1 MERVG
6 RWFQELVYLCLQN
19 LKLTVMMRLLTF
31 FLCCWISS
39 SVWAADRV
47 VCVTRDRAEAP
58 QGAVIA
64 STLQKGIVL
73 AGKYKQKGDDV
84 TLLVAGGTYRLDK
97 TLEMTARELGLT
109 AGSLV
114 VRPLDGAKVI
124 FYGGVEIP
132 AQYIEQAPASESRI
146 RPEMRGKIVKVDL
159 RKAGITSLGEL
170 RNSGFSRPAVPAWTE
185 VFVNDQVQK
194 LSRWPND
201 TMALMGEV
209 VETGSIPRNGE
220 MDNRG
225 GTFRYFGDRP
235 SQWKSGDPKWIA
247 GYFAWGYADDMVRIA
262 QIDTTD
268 KTIKLDE
275 AVMYGLIS
283 GADYNRWYVV
293 NLLEEVDVPGEYY
306 IDYPNMTLWL
316 YPSEKIEKLS
326 LSLLAEPMLALEGVK
341 NVEVQHIDFECS
353 RGMGVYME
361 RTENVILRGCRFHNL
376 GATAVCIGKGVK
388 PYDQYAHTGET
399 NIPVSRMIG
408 NLAQYIYKNPVFD
421 REAGRNNGIV
431 DCVIE
436 EVGAGGINMGGGN
449 RITLEPGGN
458 YVQNCRISRYNR
470 VEKSYRPAIQLTGAG
485 NRVSNC
491 EIFDA
496 PSSAILIQGNDHLVE
511 YCDIHNVCNE
521 IDDLGAVYYGRDQS
535 EQGNKLMFNY
545 VHDLS
550 AKHRV
555 TGFYHDDGACGMYV
569 YGNILYKAGLQ
580 PVLLGGG
587 SDNHYKNNIFIGTPY
602 GLYVDNRLEN
612 WAKGTIDI
620 IKERLEMVN
629 YESGPFKEKYPW
641 AANYVSEGIATPKR
655 NVAERNLFYDI
666 SKLLICPGERPY
678 ERAYMEMD
686 DNWITW
692 SGKGFDEPG
701 FVDEKNGNWNLKPDA
716 AIFKYIPGFEAIPVD
731 KIGCTLPK

>member
-1 MERVG
+1 MKRICVL
-6 RWFQELVYLCLQN
+6 FTALILCGH
-19 LKLTVMMRLLTF
+19 
-31 FLCCWISS
+31 IE
-39 SVWAADRV
+39 AAERV
-47 VCVTRDRAEAP
+47 VCVNPPKGGAP
-58 QGAVIA
+58 QGAVLA
-64 STLQKGIVL
+64 STLQKGIDL
-73 AGKYKQKGDDV
+73 AGKYRQKGDQV
-84 TLLVAGGTYRLDK
+84 TLLIGEGTYRLTK
-97 TLEMTARELGLT
+97 TLEMTAAQLG
-109 AGSLV
+109 AQGNQLV
-114 VRPLDGAKVI
+114 VRPMDGASVT
-124 FYGGVEIP
+124 FLGGMDVPLTLLEK
-132 AQYIEQAPASESRI
+132 APASETRVRDEI
-146 RPEMRGKIVKVDL
+146 RDKIYKIDL
-159 RKAGITSLGEL
+159 RKAGVKQIGDL
-170 RNSGFSRPAVPAWTE
+170 RNVGAGRPSLPAWTE
-185 VFVNDQVQK
+185 VFIDNEPRRIC
-194 LSRWPND
+194 RWPND
-201 TMALMGEV
+201 TMELMGKV
-209 VETGSIPRNGE
+209 IDKGSIPRYGDFANK
-220 MDNRG
+220 G
-225 GTFRYFGDRP
+225 GTFEYCGNRP
-235 SQWKSGDPKWIA
+235 STWKSKPEWLS
-247 GYFAWGYADDMVRIA
+247 GYFAWGYADDMLKVA
-262 QIDTTD
+262 KMDTVA
-268 KTIKLDE
+268 KTFTFAE
-275 AVMYGLIS
+275 AGMYGLIS
-283 GADYNRWYVV
+283 GEDYNRWFVM
-293 NLLEEVDVPGEYY
+293 NMLEELDTPGEYY
-306 IDYPNMTLWL
+306 LDVPNQTVWVYLD
-316 YPSEKIEKLS
+316 KIPESIKV
-326 LSLLAEPMLALEGVK
+326 SLLAEPMLSIEGVE
-341 NVEVQHIDFECS
+341 NVEVRGISFECT
-353 RGMGVYME
+353 RGAGIYME
-361 RTENVILRGCRFHNL
+361 RTERTVVRGCRFRNI
-376 GATAVCIGKGVK
+376 GTQAVLVGKGNAPFDYYGQQVGK
-388 PYDQYAHTGET
+388 EWPQ
-399 NIPVSRMIG
+399 VSGMLG
-408 NLAQYIYKNPVFD
+408 SMPLVMWQHPSLD
-421 REAGRNNGIV
+421 RQAGHNNGVV
-431 DCVIE
+431 DCVIYN
-436 EVGAGGINMGGGN
+436 VGGGGINMGGGN

-678 ERAYMEMD
+678 ERAYMEMY